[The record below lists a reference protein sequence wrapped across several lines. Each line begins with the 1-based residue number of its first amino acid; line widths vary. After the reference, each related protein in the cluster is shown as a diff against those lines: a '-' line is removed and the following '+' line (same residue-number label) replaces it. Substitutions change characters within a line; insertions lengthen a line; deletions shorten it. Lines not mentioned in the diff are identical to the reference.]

1 MIGRLFYL
9 AVGATLGGYA
19 VHRVNRARRA
29 LSPGGIAERAEDRV
43 SKYRG
48 ALREL
53 NEDLTDEVRAQEEEL
68 LRRYAPEPRALG
80 KSGDASQE
88 LPGARGSDR

>member
-9 AVGATLGGYA
+9 AAGAALGGYA

-29 LSPGGIAERAEDRV
+29 LSPGGIAERVEGQV
-43 SKYRG
+43 TEYRG

-53 NEDLTDEVRAQEEEL
+53 NEDLVQAVREQEEEL
-68 LRRYAPEPRALG
+68 LRRYAPRKGRRP
-80 KSGDASQE
+80 
-88 LPGARGSDR
+88 LPGDDRRGLPGSG

>member
-9 AVGATLGGYA
+9 ALGAVVGGYA

-29 LSPGGIAERAEDRV
+29 LSPGGIFERVEGQV
-43 SKYRG
+43 TEYKG

-53 NEDLTDEVRAQEEEL
+53 NEDLTEEVRAQEEEL
-68 LRRYAPEPRALG
+68 LRRYEPRRRG
-80 KSGDASQE
+80 
-88 LPGARGSDR
+88 LPES

>member
-9 AVGATLGGYA
+9 VAGAALGGYA

-29 LSPGGIAERAEDRV
+29 LSPGGIAERAEAQV
-43 SKYRG
+43 SQYKG

-80 KSGDASQE
+80 ESAEPSQDS
-88 LPGARGSDR
+88 PGGRRTGR